1 MTRQE
6 FDEIGTWPDLQDC
19 MRAHDYY
26 EQLDGDLFEFES
38 DLMDAVEYAV
48 RNYCNSIADLQSMDL
63 NRLDPDADVWVA
75 SGDFSWVENYY
86 NYDFDNVRNDFEEY
100 LEANDLFDN
109 EEDEVSSKDED
120 LLFNDHGNDEYEE
133 PDIPLEMLLFGELL
147 TV

>member
-6 FDEIGTWPDLQDC
+6 FYEIGTWPDLQDC
-19 MRAHDYY
+19 MRDHDYY
-26 EQLDGDLFEFES
+26 DQLDGDLFEFES

-63 NRLDPDADVWVA
+63 GRLDPDADVWVA

-120 LLFNDHGNDEYEE
+120 LMFNDHGNDEYEE